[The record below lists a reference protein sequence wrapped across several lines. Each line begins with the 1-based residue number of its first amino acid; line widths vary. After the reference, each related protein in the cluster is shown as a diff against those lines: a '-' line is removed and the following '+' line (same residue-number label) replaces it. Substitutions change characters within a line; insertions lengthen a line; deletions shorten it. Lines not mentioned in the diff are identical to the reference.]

1 MWAAAS
7 FVPWRHKSPGMER
20 QKLRTLLRTVFPL
33 LGFMLLIYLG
43 YTLLLSGPLAQ
54 RQQQRAA
61 TIANSLDSATAS
73 LEQSLLQL
81 DSAQAR
87 LEAAR
92 LGLIGL
98 PGGPSPMDSVML
110 REMDSTQTLLE
121 QLRRGMA
128 QRRDSLHA
136 LRSP

>member
-1 MWAAAS
+1 
-7 FVPWRHKSPGMER
+7 MER